1 MTPPFLSSGLLPGRS
16 ADAAGVTA
24 PSPLGMESP
33 EATRTAAAPA
43 TAARRYGLVKRG
55 IDVAASLILLALLLP
70 VLVILALVVRGT
82 STGPALFRQERV
94 GRYGRP
100 FVMLKFRSMRQDN
113 DDAVHRDYVT
123 RLLTEDVPPDG
134 GEAGVYK
141 LARDPRVTTVG
152 SFLRRT
158 SLDELPQLWNVL
170 KGEMSL
176 VGPRPAIPYE
186 LENYKDWQHQRHQVK
201 PGITGLWQ
209 VWGRGVI
216 GFDEMIALDVRYA
229 TMWSIW
235 LDIQLIL
242 LTVPVMLLQRGAK

>member
-1 MTPPFLSSGLLPGRS
+1 MQIPRAREAEVHLPEWRHS
-16 ADAAGVTA
+16 
-24 PSPLGMESP
+24 
-33 EATRTAAAPA
+33 
-43 TAARRYGLVKRG
+43 VKRVL
-55 IDVAASLILLALLLP
+55 DVLVSAIALVLLWPVFLLSALLIWLDTP
-70 VLVILALVVRGT
+70 
-82 STGPALFRQERV
+82 GPALFRQQRV
-94 GRYGRP
+94 GKDGKL
-100 FVMLKFRSMRQDN
+100 FTCLKFRTMTHNADQS
-113 DDAVHRDYVT
+113 VHRAAFARMAAGHPMSDDPNAPFKLSNDSRIT
-123 RLLTEDVPPDG
+123 R
-134 GEAGVYK
+134 
-141 LARDPRVTTVG
+141 VG

-229 TMWSIW
+229 TMWSIR
-235 LDIQLIL
+235 LDIKLIL